1 MPHSRFSTKS
11 KTCKFIPDVNWG
23 STTQAQIYKNA
34 LQAVHKMNTVE
45 EHVKNFRP
53 QILVLCGM
61 PSARPALV
69 DFGHLITKNLSMLV
83 CGHINTVKNRQLIFL
98 IDSLI

>member
-1 MPHSRFSTKS
+1 
-11 KTCKFIPDVNWG
+11 
-23 STTQAQIYKNA
+23 
-34 LQAVHKMNTVE
+34 MNTVE

-69 DFGHLITKNLSMLV
+69 DFAHLLTKNLSMLV
-83 CGHINTVKNRQLIFL
+83 CGHINTVNKLIKNTFKRIKHK
-98 IDSLI
+98 